1 MNDLQVLSKI
11 KVKPFVTNCF
21 MTEHEIFDENG
32 ACNFENQIT
41 DEVFCFFKNTNNEF
55 KNMFFFVTQNAL
67 LAKNPIARKESQIVT
82 EVFVLE
88 HEVEKALQ
96 IKNWLNSQGNYHCHT
111 VFRMNRVKQEYEPDK
126 NYSLVQNPDENDF
139 VVLLEILEKNFD
151 KYTERIPTIEK
162 LKELKNSISL
172 IKVDHQ
178 IAALFITEIKGTTKQ
193 LLFWL
198 VISEFRGKGFGE
210 LIFKYILNCNPD
222 IKRYTSWINVK
233 NNYSIKKHTEFRFVK
248 DRIINFIYLNINIM
262 KEKVIQILEDTRPE
276 FDFRDESIN
285 FISAEYLDSFD
296 IITLVVDLENTFDV
310 KIIGA
315 LIVPENFRSVDA
327 IANLIQM
334 SKDASQV

>member
-11 KVKPFVTNCF
+11 KENPFVTNCF

-32 ACNFENQIT
+32 ACNFENQIS
-41 DEVFCFFKNTNNEF
+41 DEVFCFFKNTNGEF
-55 KNMFFFVTQNAL
+55 KNMFFYATQNAL
-67 LAKNPIARKESQIVT
+67 LAKNPIAYKELQIVT
-82 EVFVLE
+82 EVFLLE

-96 IKNWLNSQGNYHCHT
+96 IKNWLNSQGNYNCHT
-111 VFRMNRVKQEYEPDK
+111 VFRMNRVRHEYEPDK
-126 NYSLVQNPDENDF
+126 NYSLIQNPNENDF
-139 VVLLEILEKNFD
+139 EVLLEILKKIFD
-151 KYTERIPTIEK
+151 KYTERIPTLEK
-162 LKELKNSISL
+162 LKELKDSIYL
-172 IKVDHQ
+172 IKEDNQ
-178 IAALFITEIKGTTKQ
+178 IAAIFVTEVKETTRNM
-193 LLFWL
+193 LFWL
-198 VISEFRGKGFGE
+198 VISEYRGKGYGE
-210 LIFKYILNCNPD
+210 LIFKYCLNCNPD
-222 IKRYTSWINVK
+222 IKRYMSWINVK
-233 NNYSIKKHTEFRFVK
+233 NNYSIKKHTEFGFVK

-285 FISAEYLDSFD
+285 FMSAEYLDSFD